1 LDGHRPVLLKEV
13 LDHLQPGR
21 GGVFVDGTLGLG
33 GHAEAILEAGAGR
46 VRLIGFEWDDEA
58 AARAEARLAPFGPA
72 VTVVRGSYADLGP
85 ALDKLGVRAVDG
97 LLLDLGV
104 SSLQFDDAS
113 RGFSFSKDGPLDM
126 RMSRRAGPT
135 AAALLSTLGER
146 ELEPI
151 FRRYGEEPRARA
163 IARALG
169 RLKGARSPR
178 ERGPLESTRALA
190 TLVARYARGGRIHPA
205 TRVFQ
210 ALRIAVNDELGNLQ
224 RALGIADK
232 YLAAPGGRIAVISFH
247 SLEDRIVKHA
257 FRDGAKEGRWRLV
270 TRKPVRPGPDEV
282 RENPRSRSA
291 KLRVA
296 ERAIPEAV

>member
-1 LDGHRPVLLKEV
+1 VPEHRPVLLKEV
-13 LDHLQPGR
+13 LDHLEPGR

-33 GHAEAILEAGAGR
+33 GHAEAILGAGGGR

-58 AARAEARLAPFGPA
+58 ADRAERRLAPFGPA
-72 VTVVRGSYADLGP
+72 VTVVRGNYADLGP
-85 ALDKLGVRAVDG
+85 VLDKLGVQAVDG

-104 SSLQFDDAS
+104 SSLQIDDAS

-126 RMSRRAGPT
+126 RMSRRTART

-146 ELEPI
+146 ELEQI
-151 FRRYGEEPRARA
+151 FRRYGEEPRARV

-178 ERGPLESTRALA
+178 ERSPLESTRALA
-190 TLVARYARGGRIHPA
+190 TLVARHARGGRIHPA

-224 RALGIADK
+224 RALGAADK

-257 FRDGAKEGRWRLV
+257 FRDRAKEGRWRLI

-296 ERAIPEAV
+296 ERAHPEAG